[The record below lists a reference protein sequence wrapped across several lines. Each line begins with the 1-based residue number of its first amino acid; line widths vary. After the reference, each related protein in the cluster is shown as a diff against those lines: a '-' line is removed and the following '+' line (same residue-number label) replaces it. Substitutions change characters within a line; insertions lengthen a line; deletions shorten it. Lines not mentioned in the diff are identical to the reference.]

1 MNDTLFQDSL
11 KVADKAISNSSV
23 KDDSTNIWMWIAI
36 GEFALILGL
45 LFVLKLKRQTSV
57 KQRFKEEALN
67 QDVDFN
73 NIMKSS
79 FHSTE
84 LYDILKVKCHPDRFP
99 NNPELKKI
107 ADKLFQ
113 EITKNKAN
121 YKRLE
126 ELKIEAQQKLNVN
139 F

>member
-1 MNDTLFQDSL
+1 MNDTLVQDTL
-11 KVADKAISNSSV
+11 KVAEKAISKTGESNDTS
-23 KDDSTNIWMWIAI
+23 NIWMWIAI
-36 GEFALILGL
+36 GEFAVIVGYLLI
-45 LFVLKLKRQTSV
+45 KKMKRKPNA
-57 KQRFKEEALN
+57 KQRFKEESLS

-73 NIMKSS
+73 NIINSS

-99 NNPELKKI
+99 NNPELNAI

-113 EITKNKAN
+113 EINKNKTN
-121 YKRLE
+121 IKRLE
-126 ELKIEAQQKLNVN
+126 ELKIEAQQKLNIN